1 MRNPKERGRK
11 KKEEK
16 IKKKKKKPGVP
27 LLQIQTSVGQF
38 FAFMPNLWF
47 WF

>member
-11 KKEEK
+11 KREG
-16 IKKKKKKPGVP
+16 KKKNT
-27 LLQIQTSVGQF
+27 LLQVQTSDEQF
-38 FAFMPNLWF
+38 FAFMANIWF

>member
-16 IKKKKKKPGVP
+16 IKKRKRNQGFHKPVLGNS
-27 LLQIQTSVGQF
+27 LLLCLTFGFGSNI
-38 FAFMPNLWF
+38 N
-47 WF
+47 